1 MDDLRLAYDEVYAYT
16 MRRPGFIL
24 QHVVDAFAAQTA
36 RQESKQIA
44 IVFSLVGLYL
54 RAEKKYSGQDV
65 QKVHMQMGR
74 RTRQWPA
81 IVLPADRGTI
91 TAADVLAAPEG
102 TERDEAIDAWCRSV
116 WAAFHESRPA
126 IIALLGEYGIA

>member
-1 MDDLRLAYDEVYAYT
+1 MDDLRHAYDEVYAYT

-36 RQESKQIA
+36 RQESQQIG

-65 QKVHMQMGR
+65 QKVHMLMGR

-81 IVLPADRGTI
+81 IVLPADRGAI
-91 TAADVLAAPEG
+91 TATDVLAAPEG
-102 TERDEAIDAWCRSV
+102 TDRDEAIDAWCQSV

-126 IIALLGEYGIA
+126 ILALLREYGVG